1 MKVLKMMARK
11 AGYPMLLAGLP
22 CGSELFDGVH
32 AHHGEHYSS
41 TKEE

>member
-11 AGYPMLLAGLP
+11 AAYPFLVDGLS
-22 CGSELFDGVH
+22 CGSQLFDGVH
-32 AHHGEHYSS
+32 AHHSEHYSS

>member
-11 AGYPMLLAGLP
+11 AGYPMLLAGLSI
-22 CGSELFDGVH
+22 GSQLFDGVH
-32 AHHGEHYSS
+32 AHHSEHYSS